1 MNNSEIGKIHISLG
15 ENSNNSEIGK
25 ITNSQDEIADEV
37 GCDSRTVR
45 DVLGDSEDLP
55 ESLKPDANHLT
66 EFQTSTE

>member
-1 MNNSEIGKIHISLG
+1 MARGIVMSAGCYDPLDTNNSEIGKIS
-15 ENSNNSEIGK
+15 
-25 ITNSQDEIADEV
+25 NSQDEIADEV

-45 DVLGDSEDLP
+45 DVLAKTEDLP